1 MCNKLSKISTYDLV
15 IELQERSNVEFVIN
29 DRSSSTSVIC
39 AGRNEPR
46 VIEGE
51 CIVLIINELF

>member
-1 MCNKLSKISTYDLV
+1 MYDLSKISTRDLV
-15 IELQERSNVEFVIN
+15 HALQERTEVEFVIN

-51 CIVLIINELF
+51 CIILAIRELF

>member
-1 MCNKLSKISTYDLV
+1 MADLSKVSTRDLV
-15 IELQERSNVEFVIN
+15 HALQERTEVEFVIN

-51 CIVLIINELF
+51 CIVLAVKGLW